1 MNGPLKGRG
10 KKGKKKGKK
19 RNLRTQFVMWEIF
32 LYDLIKVCLLEP
44 SGCGVELAR
53 MSKIPGPHFW

>member
-1 MNGPLKGRG
+1 MVYLKEEV
-10 KKGKKKGKK
+10 KKEKKKGKK
-19 RNLRTQFVMWEIF
+19 RNLRTQFAMWEIF